1 MTNLVRR
8 VDGNGTFYMFGERTF
23 NFMHSMMES
32 WHEVQF
38 IWFPLHV
45 FQDVTVESYVKT
57 RGAPPNKC

>member
-8 VDGNGTFYMFGERTF
+8 VDGKGTFYMFGERTF

-38 IWFPLHV
+38 I
-45 FQDVTVESYVKT
+45 
-57 RGAPPNKC
+57 